1 MSNDIYYFMRSDD
14 SNVVQSP
21 SDPIP
26 EVTTRLTQ
34 GTRPTSHKTKCDS
47 TRTKFLGSKYLTQGS
62 PQSIKKVSS
71 SLFLILTPTFIRD
84 FKEDARI
91 SMIKALFQENLFLS
105 VAELSTI
112 AQNTLDLKVACYVSQ
127 NAAHEPELILWKS
140 GSDAK
145 SCLTRLK
152 GVLKEIHNDFEEVTV
167 ISWISAYRLSLD
179 ISNTRAKMQAA
190 QVIDITVLLSNYL
203 FADKII
209 EVGSSFVIKPC
220 VMLHT
225 C

>member
-1 MSNDIYYFMRSDD
+1 
-14 SNVVQSP
+14 
-21 SDPIP
+21 
-26 EVTTRLTQ
+26 
-34 GTRPTSHKTKCDS
+34 
-47 TRTKFLGSKYLTQGS
+47 
-62 PQSIKKVSS
+62 
-71 SLFLILTPTFIRD
+71 
-84 FKEDARI
+84 
-91 SMIKALFQENLFLS
+91 MIKALFQENLFSS

-112 AQNTLDLKVACYVSQ
+112 AQNTLDSKVARYVSQ